1 MNQHPDNIIDGDF
14 EAVDFAREV
23 ADDGNGRSPYDLE
36 EPVQIKALEV
46 TYERKFN
53 LGNFESLHGGVT
65 IWARTRVPEGHSFDL
80 HDAKLR
86 LRDMAR
92 TNVRAQLLRV
102 KERSEPLFL
111 GLAPPADGRADPI
124 YVRTVGVSLCRKV
137 NLENYENVAPSY
149 SDWADVRHL
158 SGSQTALHVA
168 LERLWACLWANIE
181 DEIRRARGLGSHP
194 DAYFGL
200 PDIEVEEESADAAD
214 GRPLALPPGAITG
227 NGHGRNGA
235 RP

>member
-1 MNQHPDNIIDGDF
+1 MKQHPDDILDGDF

-23 ADDGNGRSPYDLE
+23 ESGQPSAYGPK

-46 TYERKFN
+46 TYDRKFN
-53 LGNFESLHGGVT
+53 LGNFESLHAGVT
-65 IWARTRVPEGHSFDL
+65 IWARSRVPDGQSFDL
-80 HDAKLR
+80 HDVKLR

-92 TNVRAQLLRV
+92 MNVRAQLLRV
-102 KERSEPLFL
+102 KERAQPLFL

-124 YVRTVGVSLCRKV
+124 YVRTVGVSLCHKV
-137 NLENYENVAPSY
+137 NLGNYEMVAPSY

-158 SGSQTALHVA
+158 SGSQAALHVA
-168 LERLWACLWANIE
+168 LERLWASLWANIA
-181 DEIRRARGLGSHP
+181 DELRRARGLGSHP

-200 PDIEVEEESADAAD
+200 PEMEVEDLTEAEKPVLLLPGPAAQSN
-214 GRPLALPPGAITG
+214 G
-227 NGHGRNGA
+227 NGRNGA

>member
-1 MNQHPDNIIDGDF
+1 MNQHPDDIIDDDF
-14 EAVDFAREV
+14 EAVDFAREISDEP
-23 ADDGNGRSPYDLE
+23 AAAYGPK

-46 TYERKFN
+46 TYDRKFN
-53 LGNFESLHGGVT
+53 QGNFESLHVSMT
-65 IWARTRVPEGHSFDL
+65 VWARSRVPDGQSFDL
-80 HDAKLR
+80 HDVKRR

-92 TNVRAQLLRV
+92 ANARAQLLRV
-102 KERSEPLFL
+102 KERIEPLFL

-124 YVRTVGVSLCRKV
+124 YVRTVGVSLCHKV
-137 NLENYENVAPSY
+137 NLGNYEMAAPSY
-149 SDWADVRHL
+149 TDWSDVRHL

-200 PDIEVEEESADAAD
+200 PEMEVEDLTETNE
-214 GRPLALPPGAITG
+214 PVLLLPGPTAQT
-227 NGHGRNGA
+227 NGHGRHGV

>member
-53 LGNFESLHGGVT
+53 LGNFESLHAGVT

-92 TNVRAQLLRV
+92 TNVRGQFLRV
-102 KERSEPLFL
+102 KGRSEPLFL

-137 NLENYENVAPSY
+137 NLGNYENVAPSY

-158 SGSQTALHVA
+158 SGSQTALHLA
-168 LERLWACLWANIE
+168 LERLWACLWANVE

-200 PDIEVEEESADAAD
+200 PAMEVEDLTEAEGPVLLLPGPAAH
-214 GRPLALPPGAITG
+214 T
-227 NGHGRNGA
+227 NGHGRHGA

>member
-14 EAVDFAREV
+14 EAVDFAREI
-23 ADDGNGRSPYDLE
+23 AADGNGNGRPTLEPE

-53 LGNFESLHGGVT
+53 LGNFESLHAGVT

-92 TNVRAQLLRV
+92 TNVRAQYLRV

-124 YVRTVGVSLCRKV
+124 YVRTVGVSLCHKV
-137 NLENYENVAPSY
+137 NLGNYENVAPSY

-200 PDIEVEEESADAAD
+200 PEMEVEDLTEAEGPVLLLPGPAAH
-214 GRPLALPPGAITG
+214 T
-227 NGHGRNGA
+227 NGHGRHGV